1 MRLHFPYI
9 PLTPA
14 TLPEPILRAP
24 MRNALLTLLVAALV
38 LPAAALAA
46 RAAPGD
52 GTLSVEGASGLVI
65 VKARG
70 AVIGRVDG
78 GQVVIAD
85 LSSGDGND
93 PVVWGAQF
101 RRQLEPG
108 TFVYRGRNITFRLIG
123 GGFKVTVKG
132 SGISI
137 SVVGRGDAFLDGEGA
152 GVFSTSGAD
161 CRLAPETCRPL
172 PDVGQRI
179 KIGGFQPPERSA
191 GPGQRPQ
198 PGPGEKQP
206 GPSERPPGAERIS
219 QVLMP

>member
-1 MRLHFPYI
+1 
-9 PLTPA
+9 
-14 TLPEPILRAP
+14 

-38 LPAAALAA
+38 LPVAALAS
-46 RAAPGD
+46 RVAPGD

-108 TFVYRGRNITFRLIG
+108 TFVYRGRNITFRVIG
-123 GGFKVTVKG
+123 GGFRVTVKG

-206 GPSERPPGAERIS
+206 GPSERPPGADRIS
-219 QVLMP
+219 QVVMP